1 MTYIYTKANF
11 FSTKFGSKI
20 LKDLNLT
27 NANSFSQ
34 KLEFRNF
41 KNRTPYRVR
50 NEKNDMDGRNSSP
63 SVYWKKL
70 RLDID

>member
-1 MTYIYTKANF
+1 MTYIYTKANS
-11 FSTKFGSKI
+11 FSTKFGSQI

-50 NEKNDMDGRNSSP
+50 NEKNARDWRNSTP
-63 SVYWKKL
+63 SVYWKKS